1 MHLKTLILTLKSD
14 RAVEEDAAKL
24 RGFFATRFNEYVLLH
39 QHIDVDKLLY
49 TYPRIQYKIV
59 DGTAIVLGIEEGADV
74 LKEIYDKYDEINLG
88 ESVYTIV
95 ERGLT
100 IKEEEFG
107 ISSELL
113 SYEFITPW
121 LALSQQNYK
130 RYVESKREDR
140 RELLR
145 RTLIGNILSASKGL
159 DYVVLEEIKLVIGRL
174 RRRKCELKGTSFI
187 GFLGGFMVNFQIPDY
202 MGLGKSVS
210 RGFGTVKRLNGRESV
225 WVPKAGIYIG

>member
-1 MHLKTLILTLKSD
+1 MNLKTLTLTLRSD
-14 RAVEEDAAKL
+14 RPVEASASKL
-24 RGFFATRFNEYVLLH
+24 RGFFATRFNEYALLH

-49 TYPRIQYKIV
+49 KYPRIQYKILE
-59 DGTAIVLGIEEGADV
+59 GEAIVLGIEEGAEV

-88 ESVYTIV
+88 ESAYTIV
-95 ERGLT
+95 ERGIT
-100 IKEEEFG
+100 IKEAEFG
-107 ISSELL
+107 ISEEIL

-121 LALSQQNYK
+121 IALSQQNYQ
-130 RYVESKREDR
+130 RYVKSKREER

-159 DYVVLEEIKLVIGRL
+159 DYVVLDEIRVGIGRL

-187 GFLGGFMVNFQIPDY
+187 GFLGEFMANFQIPDY

-210 RGFGTVKRLNGRESV
+210 RGFGTVKRVS
-225 WVPKAGIYIG
+225 

>member
-1 MHLKTLILTLKSD
+1 MRLKILIVTLKSD
-14 RAVEEDAAKL
+14 RPVEEDATKL
-24 RGFFATRFNEYVLLH
+24 RGFFATRFNEYALLH

-49 TYPRIQYKIV
+49 TYPRIQYKIIG
-59 DGTAIVLGIEEGADV
+59 GTAIVLGIEEGAEV
-74 LKEIYDKYDEINLG
+74 LKEIYDQYDELTLG

-107 ISSELL
+107 ISPGLL

-121 LALSQQNYK
+121 LALSQQNYQ
-130 RYVESKREDR
+130 RYLESGMKER
-140 RELLR
+140 RELLQ

-159 DYVVLEEIKLVIGRL
+159 EYVVLDEIKVGIGRL
-174 RRRKCELKGTSFI
+174 RQRKCELKGTTFI
-187 GFLGGFMVNFQIPDY
+187 GFLGRFMVNFQILDY

-210 RGFGTVKRLNGRESV
+210 RGFGTIKRLSGRESV
-225 WVPKAGIYIG
+225 